1 MQSMKK
7 SSDPSEELRKKL
19 FDIEVSLHLTQE
31 DMEEI
36 TIKLIVLNRL
46 HKDLIYNI
54 DLHRSGAVA
63 TSMNEYKKT
72 LLDLTKTREEI
83 HKILN
88 LQKKLEDKL
97 SKLVVNHDYYNG
109 QYETVSALEDNNKV
123 LKMEDYEQR
132 KKNPKRKG

>member
-1 MQSMKK
+1 MHSMKK
-7 SSDPSEELRKKL
+7 KSDPGEELRKKL

-31 DMEEI
+31 DMQEI
-36 TIKLIVLNRL
+36 SIKLIVLNRL

-54 DLHRSGAVA
+54 DLHRSGNVA

-88 LQKKLEDKL
+88 LQKQLEDKL
-97 SKLVVNHDYYNG
+97 NKLVVNHDYYNG
-109 QYETVSALEDNNKV
+109 QYETVSAFEDTNKV
-123 LKMEDYEQR
+123 LKMEDYDQR